1 MSGYTGYKDP
11 EKLCCSQRV
20 RLCYICDCFTAVTYT
35 TEADSSRR
43 KNEIVSVV
51 LTTTSETEAG
61 LELLVTVATPDTQQ
75 DLVIEGTFE
84 TGSYCCC
91 GEISCNWTWLIQGPT
106 ANCFVT
112 VQLSKENG
120 CFHLCMV
127 TVRRKLTFS
136 FTFMG
141 NVIWIFQVLSDV

>member
-1 MSGYTGYKDP
+1 MYI
-11 EKLCCSQRV
+11 LCLTIS
-20 RLCYICDCFTAVTYT
+20 FTAVTYT
-35 TEADSSRR
+35 TEPDSSRR

-84 TGSYCCC
+84 TGSYCCF

-106 ANCFVT
+106 ANYFVT
-112 VQLSKENG
+112 VPLSIENVFSSLYGNSQKETN
-120 CFHLCMV
+120 
-127 TVRRKLTFS
+127 
-136 FTFMG
+136 
-141 NVIWIFQVLSDV
+141 I